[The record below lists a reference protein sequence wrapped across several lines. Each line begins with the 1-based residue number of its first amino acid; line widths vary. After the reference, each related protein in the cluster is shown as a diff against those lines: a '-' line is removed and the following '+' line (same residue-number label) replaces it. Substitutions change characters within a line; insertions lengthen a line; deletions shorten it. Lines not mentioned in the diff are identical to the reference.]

1 MEPAEL
7 LEDEEIISV
16 GLKAT
21 SYSNLIDRFFTK
33 LYINKGTDSEQY
45 VFIHSNGIVVCGLG
59 ANNSLILGKKIKS
72 LVDLGKLVEVKGK
85 RKHGAKILQDTEYII
100 EIKYMNDANEEVT
113 YKFAPKVNKAKLME
127 INKNAILKPEIVI
140 ESPEK
145 FGFLCILFLDL
156 PGIEA
161 AKLKYQEK

>member
-1 MEPAEL
+1 MERIE

-33 LYINKGTDSEQY
+33 LYINKGSESEQY
-45 VFIHSNGIVVCGLG
+45 IFIHSNGIVVCGLG
-59 ANNSLILGKKIKS
+59 ANNSLITGKKIKHI
-72 LVDLGKLVEVKGK
+72 VDLGKLVEVKGK
-85 RKHGAKILQDTEYII
+85 RKHGAKILQETEYIV
-100 EIKYMNDANEEVT
+100 EVKYTNDANEEAT
-113 YKFAPKVNKAKLME
+113 FKFSPKVNKAKLME
-127 INKNAILKPEIVI
+127 INKNAILKPELVL

-145 FGFLCILFLDL
+145 FGFLCILFLDV

-161 AKLKYQEK
+161 VKQKYQEK